1 MYEVIDLHFQGQ
13 PEIIASYVLRGR
25 HGVALIETGPGSTA
39 DNLWGGLE
47 YLGIDPA
54 EITDIL
60 VTHIHLDHAGAT
72 GRLAQETGAR
82 VHVHHIGAP
91 HLVDPSRLLISAKR
105 IYGDLMDPLWG
116 ETLPVPADQIHAL
129 GDGEIIEA
137 AGFRIK
143 ALETPGHAYHHM
155 AYLVDGLCFTGDVAA
170 VRLPG
175 YDHVRLPTPPP
186 EINIPAWI
194 ASLDRLR
201 QVRPDRLLPTHFGS
215 VDDDTVGHLDIVATH
230 LNAYVDFV
238 RPRWQAGES
247 AVDISD
253 AFRGWVAEMA
263 SSDGCDPDAVHRY
276 EVVVPSYMQAA
287 GLMRYLQKFETE
299 S

>member
-1 MYEVIDLHFQGQ
+1 
-13 PEIIASYVLRGR
+13 
-25 HGVALIETGPGSTA
+25 
-39 DNLWGGLE
+39 
-47 YLGIDPA
+47 
-54 EITDIL
+54 
-60 VTHIHLDHAGAT
+60 
-72 GRLAQETGAR
+72 
-82 VHVHHIGAP
+82 
-91 HLVDPSRLLISAKR
+91 
-105 IYGDLMDPLWG
+105 MDPLWG

-238 RPRWQAGES
+238 RPQWQAGES

-287 GLMRYLQKFETE
+287 GLMRYLQKFEAE